1 MLNLVTNGYTVY
13 HILVLGV
20 HWLIDLVTVGGRYFV
35 ISEPE
40 NRTK

>member
-1 MLNLVTNGYTVY
+1 MLNLVTNGYTRSWRP
-13 HILVLGV
+13 LVNRSGYS
-20 HWLIDLVTVGGRYFV
+20 GGPYFV